1 MLTRSDAEEHLRIIR
16 SLMEKATIYRAIS
29 AEAAAV
35 GGLLAIGASFAFG
48 NWFVHLPSPYPP
60 AEPWKFFALWLA
72 VLVLAGLCNAVLLY
86 RGAMRR
92 SEAFASTGM
101 RMAVSALLP
110 NFITAGFFTFLLMPA
125 GPSLLGLPPISAP
138 RCYEWIVTIW
148 ITCYGLALLATTH
161 FAPRSLWWLGWA
173 FLVAGLAAFPQML
186 SAQFGVFSRSLLY
199 DPARVDEAIALLSA
213 QRWMA
218 GTFGLFHL
226 IYAACTWP
234 RRARGGDAGAAP

>member
-1 MLTRSDAEEHLRIIR
+1 MPHRSDAEEHLRIIR

-35 GGLLAIGASFAFG
+35 GGVLAIGASFAFG
-48 NWFVHLPSPYPP
+48 NWLVAWARPV
-60 AEPWKFFALWLA
+60 EPWKFFALWLA
-72 VLVLAGLCNAVLLY
+72 VLALAGVCNAALLY
-86 RGAMRR
+86 RGARKR
-92 SEAFASTGM
+92 GEAFASTGM

-110 NFITAGFFTFLLMPA
+110 SFLVAGFFTALLAPL
-125 GPSLLGLPPISAP
+125 GPSLLGTPSFPPA
-138 RCYEWIVTIW
+138 RCYEWMVTIW
-148 ITCYGLALLATTH
+148 LICYGLALLATAH

-173 FLVAGLAAFPQML
+173 FLIAGLAALPQMIL
-186 SAQFGVFSRSLLY
+186 AQSGFLGGSGIY
-199 DPARVDEAIALLSA
+199 DPRRIEEIIALSNA

-234 RRARGGDAGAAP
+234 RRARESDVAEMP